1 MRKAQAQHGANEHAR
16 RALMAAEIEGSVLR
30 TNTGKRVLDEDDIP
44 ALLALTEIAI
54 LMERKWIKRIS
65 FGDFPSTAK
74 ASHYE
79 ATGHALAEGCCARPE
94 TEKSFGGG
102 KAVA

>member
-1 MRKAQAQHGANEHAR
+1 
-16 RALMAAEIEGSVLR
+16 MASEIEGSVLR
-30 TNTGKRVLDEDDIP
+30 TNTGARVLDDVDIP

-65 FGDFPSTAK
+65 VGDLPSTAK

-79 ATGHALAEGCCARPE
+79 AFGHKLEEGCCARPE
-94 TEKSFGGG
+94 TKKSFGRDLTS
-102 KAVA
+102 A